1 MEIDN
6 ALNSGFVGG
15 SRAAVIHHLE
25 RLHGVSAM
33 MFHAYCD
40 NENASFRRVAI
51 IFTLH
56 TDAESESGQES
67 GKAVEEER
75 SRRETDRHVESLLRR
90 YWQDHIDTDK
100 FEPLMS
106 RIGNSNVFVRR
117 ETDEALTAIGC

>member
-1 MEIDN
+1 MYIDE
-6 ALNSGFVGG
+6 ALNDGFIQG
-15 SRAAVIHHLE
+15 SRAAVIHRLE

-51 IFTLH
+51 IFTLLADSSDK
-56 TDAESESGQES
+56 TG
-67 GKAVEEER
+67 VETLEEKR
-75 SRRETDRHVESLLRR
+75 SRTERDGYVEALLRR
-90 YWQDHIDTDK
+90 RWSEDIDVDK

-117 ETDEALTAIGC
+117 ETEEVLTAVGC